1 MTTTNKYAYV
11 HIYIHIQQSNR
22 NKKKIKL
29 QPQKTAV
36 CSGEKHHAR
45 LEGLQD
51 TVDYYCPKNKNIRV
65 VQTIEQKYN
74 NESEI

>member
-1 MTTTNKYAYV
+1 MY
-11 HIYIHIQQSNR
+11 IYTHTYS
-22 NKKKIKL
+22 KATETKKIKL

-45 LEGLQD
+45 LEGLPD